1 MKKVLKEIMPYII
14 ILIVVVLI
22 RSYIITPVTVVGSSM
37 YPNLKDKEV
46 LLLSKISYRLHNIER
61 FDIVVVKDD
70 EDDRI
75 IKRIIGL
82 PGDKV
87 EYKDNLLYI
96 NDELIK
102 ENYANGDTDDFTL
115 EDICI
120 TTSIRNGTYSDDF
133 KCSYDKIPEDYY
145 LVLGDNRKISKD
157 SRIIGLIPK
166 DEIKGKTV
174 FRIWPLKKFGTI
186 E

>member
-87 EYKDNLLYI
+87 
-96 NDELIK
+96 
-102 ENYANGDTDDFTL
+102 
-115 EDICI
+115 
-120 TTSIRNGTYSDDF
+120 
-133 KCSYDKIPEDYY
+133 
-145 LVLGDNRKISKD
+145 
-157 SRIIGLIPK
+157 
-166 DEIKGKTV
+166 
-174 FRIWPLKKFGTI
+174 
-186 E
+186 

>member
-115 EDICI
+115 EDITRETKKKSLVI
-120 TTSIRNGTYSDDF
+120 QERLKSD
-133 KCSYDKIPEDYY
+133 Y
-145 LVLGDNRKISKD
+145 
-157 SRIIGLIPK
+157 
-166 DEIKGKTV
+166 
-174 FRIWPLKKFGTI
+174 
-186 E
+186 